1 MPTRARRQVTFGNAA
16 RRSLLRGADLLADAL
31 APTLGPAGRRVL
43 IERPFATPLLSGNGY
58 AIAKAVEL
66 ADPRADLGV
75 RALREV
81 AWRTS
86 DEVGD
91 GTTTAMLLTRA
102 LLAGGVRA
110 SVMGLAPRGLQRGLE
125 RALGTALAE
134 LERRSHKEPSAAQLA
149 AIGTLA
155 AGGDEE
161 VGRFVADAAG
171 RVGRE
176 GVILVEDGRGLAC
189 ELVLREGLH
198 YDQGYVSP
206 HFVTD
211 EARMTVEL
219 EEPYLLL
226 HLAPIADLGA
236 IVPVLNAFA
245 KADKPLLLIAQD
257 VTGEA
262 LSTLVVNKLKA
273 GFKVAAAHA
282 PGHGERRRALLEDL
296 AIATGGRLVA
306 AELGTRLQDLRP
318 EMLGRARRVLITREA
333 TTIVEGAGRSEAIEL
348 RCREL
353 RQAIE
358 REKYLSYDREQLQQR
373 LARLVSGI
381 AVLRVGAPTETALAE
396 RKERAGAAVSAV
408 RAAAAGGILPG
419 GGAALA
425 HASKALAGLAPA
437 DEAERAALALMRH
450 ALCAPARQIAANA
463 GEDGGLAVAR
473 LLDQDDPDFGYDAAS
488 RRYRDLVA
496 AGIVDATGVT
506 AAALRNAASTAIR
519 LLTTEAAVTP
529 VAGHSDGS

>member
-1 MPTRARRQVTFGNAA
+1 MPKRATCRVTFGSPA
-16 RRSLLRGADLLADAL
+16 RQALLRGADLLADAL
-31 APTLGPAGRRVL
+31 RPTLGPAGRRVL
-43 IERPFATPLLSGNGY
+43 IERPFASPLLSANGY
-58 AIAKAVEL
+58 AIAKEVEL
-66 ADPRADLGV
+66 SDPLANLGV

-86 DEVGD
+86 NEVGD
-91 GTTTAMLLTRA
+91 GTTTAMLLTRE
-102 LLAGGVRA
+102 LLAEGIRA
-110 SVMGLAPRGLQRGLE
+110 SLMGLSPRGLQRGLE
-125 RALGTALAE
+125 RAVETALAE

-149 AIGTLA
+149 GIGTLA
-155 AGGDEE
+155 AGGDDE
-161 VGRFVADAAG
+161 VGSLVADAAG

-176 GVILVEDGRGLAC
+176 GVVLVEDGRGLAC
-189 ELVLREGLH
+189 ELLLREGLH

-211 EARMTVEL
+211 EARMVVEL

-262 LSTLVVNKLKA
+262 LSTLVINKRRA

-282 PGHGERRRALLEDL
+282 PGQGERRRALLEDL
-296 AIATGGRLVA
+296 AIATGGQLIAV
-306 AELGTRLQDLRP
+306 ELGTRLQDLRP
-318 EMLGRARRVLITREA
+318 EMLGRAKRVLVTREA
-333 TTIVEGAGRSEAIEL
+333 TTIVEGAGRPAAIEV

-381 AVLRVGAPTETALAE
+381 AVLQVGGATETTLKE
-396 RKERAGAAVSAV
+396 RKERAGAAVNAV

-419 GGAALA
+419 SGAALV
-425 HASKALAGLAPA
+425 HASKALAGVPSA
-437 DEAERAALALMRH
+437 DEAECTGVGLVKR

-463 GEDGGLAVAR
+463 GVDGGLVVAR
-473 LLDQDDPDFGYDAAS
+473 LLDQDDPDFGFDAATG
-488 RRYRDLVA
+488 RYGDLAA
-496 AGIVDATGVT
+496 AGIVDATRVV
-506 AAALRNAASTAIR
+506 AAGLRNAASTAARII
-519 LLTTEAAVTP
+519 TTEAAVTP
-529 VAGHSDGS
+529 AAGDFHQL